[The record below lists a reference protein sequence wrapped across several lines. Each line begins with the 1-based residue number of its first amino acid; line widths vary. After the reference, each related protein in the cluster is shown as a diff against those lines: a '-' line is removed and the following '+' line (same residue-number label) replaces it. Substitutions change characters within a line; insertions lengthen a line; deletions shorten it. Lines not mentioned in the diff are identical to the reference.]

1 MKKITLIL
9 SALLI
14 PLVLTACSSLN
25 STNLTQEFKTC
36 DQVDNVWRIIEG
48 TTDSNAII
56 AQIKKIG
63 SRWTSIEN
71 PNLKESLKDISIYN
85 VTENLKENHESQ
97 SSMTIS
103 RVVAID
109 LFFKFVSVKLACS
122 QLGDGFYDPIEE
134 ADIEK
139 VFLNLTNERPLYTL
153 NGTPSSFILP
163 E

>member
-1 MKKITLIL
+1 M
-9 SALLI
+9 
-14 PLVLTACSSLN
+14 
-25 STNLTQEFKTC
+25 
-36 DQVDNVWRIIEG
+36 
-48 TTDSNAII
+48 
-56 AQIKKIG
+56 
-63 SRWTSIEN
+63 
-71 PNLKESLKDISIYN
+71 
-85 VTENLKENHESQ
+85 TENLKENHESQ
-97 SSMTIS
+97 SSMAIS